1 MTKLAEIQSKVA
13 ALTGQPE
20 VTVVAVSKTKPDEA
34 IMNLYQEGQRIFGEN
49 RVQELVGKE
58 ERLPMDIQW
67 HMIGHL
73 QRNKVKYIAPFVSM
87 IHAVDSPRLAEEI
100 SKQAARHERRI
111 PVLLQVHI
119 AEESAKFGFSPEEL
133 YHWLSTKPLLDLPG
147 IEVHGLM
154 GMATFTD
161 NMDQVRR
168 EFKSLSSLF
177 EELKTDAMSGVD
189 YFTEI
194 SMGMSGD
201 WEIAVEEGATMIRI
215 GSLLFGARN

>member
-1 MTKLAEIQSKVA
+1 MTKLAEIQSKLA
-13 ALTGQPE
+13 ALAGERKATL
-20 VTVVAVSKTKPDEA
+20 VAVSKTKPDEA
-34 IMNLYQEGQRIFGEN
+34 ILNLYQEGQRIFGEN

-58 ERLPMDIQW
+58 ERLPKDIEW

-100 SKQAARHERRI
+100 SKQAERHERRI

-119 AEESAKFGFSPEEL
+119 AEESAKFGFSHEEL
-133 YHWLSTKPLLDLPG
+133 RDWLSTQPLSALPG
-147 IEVHGLM
+147 IKVHGLM

-168 EFKSLSSLF
+168 EFQSLSALF
-177 EELKTDAMSGVD
+177 EELKSGAMSEAD

>member
-1 MTKLAEIQSKVA
+1 M
-13 ALTGQPE
+13 
-20 VTVVAVSKTKPDEA
+20 AVSKTKPDEA
-34 IMNLYQEGQRIFGEN
+34 ILNLYQEGQRIFGEN

-58 ERLPMDIQW
+58 ERLPKDIEW

-100 SKQAARHERRI
+100 SKQAERHERRI

-119 AEESAKFGFSPEEL
+119 AEESAKFGFSHEEL
-133 YHWLSTKPLLDLPG
+133 RDWLSTQPLSALPG
-147 IEVHGLM
+147 IKVHGLM

-168 EFKSLSSLF
+168 EFQSLSALF
-177 EELKTDAMSGVD
+177 EELKSGAMSEAD